1 MSYILVVD
9 DDSNFRQMLCQTLER
24 AGYRVVE
31 SEDGNVAIKA
41 CESEVPALVIT
52 DIIMPEKEG
61 LETIQE
67 LRAKYPEV
75 NIIAMSGG
83 GRISP
88 DSYLP
93 LAKGLGAVKT
103 LQKPFRR
110 EEVIM
115 AVQELYPK
123 E

>member
-9 DDSNFRQMLCQTLER
+9 DDTNFRQMLCQILER

-31 SEDGNVAIKA
+31 AEDGNVAIKA
-41 CESEVPALVIT
+41 CEVEVPGLVIT
-52 DIIMPEKEG
+52 DILMPEKEG

-93 LAKGLGAVKT
+93 LAKSLGAVKT

-110 EEVIM
+110 EEVIK
-115 AVQELYPK
+115 AVQEFFPQ

>member
-9 DDSNFRQMLCQTLER
+9 DDTNFRQMLCQILER

-31 SEDGNVAIKA
+31 AEDGNVAIKA
-41 CESEVPALVIT
+41 CEVEVPGLVIT
-52 DIIMPEKEG
+52 DILMPEKEG

-67 LRAKYPEV
+67 LKAKYPEV

-93 LAKGLGAVKT
+93 LAKSLGAVKT

-110 EEVIM
+110 EEVIK
-115 AVQELYPK
+115 AVQELFPQ

>member
-9 DDSNFRQMLCQTLER
+9 DDTNFRQMLCQTLER

-31 SEDGNVAIKA
+31 AEDGNVAIRA
-41 CESEVPALVIT
+41 CETEVPGLVIT

-67 LRAKYPEV
+67 IRAKYPEV
-75 NIIAMSGG
+75 HIIAMSGG

-110 EEVIM
+110 EEVIK
-115 AVQELYPK
+115 AVQELFPK

>member
-9 DDSNFRQMLCQTLER
+9 DDTNFRQMLCQTLER

-31 SEDGNVAIKA
+31 AEDGNVALKA
-41 CESEVPALVIT
+41 CEVEVPGLVIT
-52 DIIMPEKEG
+52 DILMPEKEG

-93 LAKGLGAVKT
+93 LAKSLGAVRT

-110 EEVIM
+110 EEVIK
-115 AVQELYPK
+115 AVQELFPQ

>member
-9 DDSNFRQMLCQTLER
+9 DDTNFRQMLAQTLER

-31 SEDGNVAIKA
+31 AEDGNVAIKA
-41 CESEVPALVIT
+41 CEVEVPGLVIT

-110 EEVIM
+110 EEVIK
-115 AVQELYPK
+115 AVQELFPK

>member
-9 DDSNFRQMLCQTLER
+9 DDTNFRQMLCQTLER

-31 SEDGNVAIKA
+31 AEDGNVAIKA
-41 CESEVPALVIT
+41 CETEVPGLVIT

-67 LRAKYPEV
+67 IRAKYPEV

-110 EEVIM
+110 EEVIK
-115 AVQELYPK
+115 AVQELFPQ

>member
-9 DDSNFRQMLCQTLER
+9 DDTNFRQMLAQTLER

-31 SEDGNVAIKA
+31 AEDGNVALKA
-41 CESEVPALVIT
+41 CETEVPGLVIT
-52 DIIMPEKEG
+52 DILMPEKEG

-93 LAKGLGAVKT
+93 LAKSLGAVKT

-110 EEVIM
+110 EEVIK
-115 AVQELYPK
+115 AVQELFPQ